1 MKVPF
6 VLVKS
11 FLRNALY
18 PSGTAVSALADAVAA
33 LVAIQGGFY
42 TEATADDTTTI
53 ASTVEGKTFQFQI
66 TPGLSKSQIMAICE
80 EAIELIETM
89 SDANSD
95 QSAGLTEAEMV
106 DRLRRKYLRKRS
118 RTRSDFS
125 SVQY

>member
-18 PSGTAVSALADAVAA
+18 PSGTAVTALSESVAA
-33 LVAIQGGFY
+33 LVAIQSGFY

-66 TPGLSKSQIMAICE
+66 TPGLSKTQIMAICE
-80 EAIELIETM
+80 ETIELIESMT
-89 SDANSD
+89 DANSD
-95 QSAGLTEAEMV
+95 QSAGLTDAEMV

-118 RTRSDFS
+118 RTRTNFS
-125 SVQY
+125 NFQY